1 MTFPKIVFLDRD
13 GTINEEVNY
22 LHRPEDFRFVPGVPE
37 ALRRL
42 HEAGYLLIVITN
54 QAGIARGYY
63 TEADCKNLNRYMA
76 EKLAEQG
83 AVLTAAYYCPHHPI
97 HGIGKYHKDCNCRK
111 PKDGLMLQALAD
123 ILSELPEWKALLPA
137 KPLIRSPLRHPP
149 GTVAPGAPIA
159 KLSLSPA
166 RQSPTSNFSMCP
178 VDFYQSTLTLSA
190 EQLQQLRQW
199 KAEKFAALAA
209 EASVGPYKDGFA
221 ARKASDTLA
230 TEASVWPSGLYMIGD
245 KRSDTQAGHNF
256 GIRSILV
263 GSGYGREEKAKAMPG
278 DYDLY
283 FDTLGEAAEWILKQE
298 Q

>member
-63 TEADCKNLNRYMA
+63 TEADCENLNRYMA

-123 ILSELPEWKALLPA
+123 ILPSAPE
-137 KPLIRSPLRHPP
+137 
-149 GTVAPGAPIA
+149 GAGAEASGNISA
-159 KLSLSPA
+159 A
-166 RQSPTSNFSMCP
+166 SMCP

-199 KAEKFAALAA
+199 KAENAQDAHWYI
-209 EASVGPYKDGFA
+209 V
-221 ARKASDTLA
+221 
-230 TEASVWPSGLYMIGD
+230 GD
-245 KRSDTQAGHNF
+245 KRIDTQAGHNF

-263 GSGYGREEKAKAMPG
+263 GSGYGREEKAKAVPG

>member
-63 TEADCKNLNRYMA
+63 TEADCENLNRYMA

-123 ILSELPEWKALLPA
+123 ILPSAPEGAGAEASGNMTASGSAL
-137 KPLIRSPLRHPP
+137 R
-149 GTVAPGAPIA
+149 GVG
-159 KLSLSPA
+159 
-166 RQSPTSNFSMCP
+166 CP

-199 KAEKFAALAA
+199 KAENVQDVRWYF
-209 EASVGPYKDGFA
+209 
-221 ARKASDTLA
+221 
-230 TEASVWPSGLYMIGD
+230 IGD
-245 KRSDTQAGHNF
+245 KRIDTQAGHYF

-263 GSGYGREEKAKAMPG
+263 GSGYGREEKAKAVPG

>member
-1 MTFPKIVFLDRD
+1 MKLPKIVFLDRD

-22 LHRPEDFRFVPGVPE
+22 LHKPEDFRFVPGVPE

-42 HEAGYLLIVITN
+42 HEAGYLLVVITN

-63 TEADCKNLNRYMA
+63 TEADCENLNRYMA

-83 AVLTAAYYCPHHPI
+83 AVLTAAYYCPHHPV

-111 PKDGLMLQALAD
+111 PKDGLLLQSLAD
-123 ILSELPEWKALLPA
+123 ILSELPEWKALLSA

-159 KLSLSPA
+159 KLLSRGLRDSLAGGCPRDALNPA

-178 VDFYQSTLTLSA
+178 VDFHQSTLTLSA
-190 EQLQQLRQW
+190 EQLTQLRQW
-199 KAEKFAALAA
+199 KAEN
-209 EASVGPYKDGFA
+209 VQD
-221 ARKASDTLA
+221 ARWYI
-230 TEASVWPSGLYMIGD
+230 VGD
-245 KRSDTQAGHNF
+245 KRIDTQAGHHF

-263 GSGYGREEKAKAMPG
+263 GSGYGREEKAKAAPG
-278 DYDLY
+278 DYDIY
-283 FDTLGEAAEWILKQE
+283 FNTLGEAAEWILKQE

>member
-63 TEADCKNLNRYMA
+63 TEADCENLNRYMA

-111 PKDGLMLQALAD
+111 PKDGLLLQCLAD
-123 ILSELPEWKALLPA
+123 VV
-137 KPLIRSPLRHPP
+137 P
-149 GTVAPGAPIA
+149 G
-159 KLSLSPA
+159 PA
-166 RQSPTSNFSMCP
+166 RQSPTSNFSMHP

-199 KAEKFAALAA
+199 KAENAQDAHWYI
-209 EASVGPYKDGFA
+209 V
-221 ARKASDTLA
+221 
-230 TEASVWPSGLYMIGD
+230 GD

>member
-63 TEADCKNLNRYMA
+63 TEADCENLNRYMA

-111 PKDGLMLQALAD
+111 PKDGLLLQCLAD
-123 ILSELPEWKALLPA
+123 ILPA
-137 KPLIRSPLRHPP
+137 
-149 GTVAPGAPIA
+149 AA
-159 KLSLSPA
+159 
-166 RQSPTSNFSMCP
+166 P
-178 VDFYQSTLTLSA
+178 VDFHQGTLTLSA

-230 TEASVWPSGLYMIGD
+230 AKASTGPHCSGRLDSQAIAVPGALDPESKGGAWPSGLYMIGD

-263 GSGYGREEKAKAMPG
+263 GSGYGREEKAKAVPG

>member
-63 TEADCKNLNRYMA
+63 TEADCENLNRYMA

-123 ILSELPEWKALLPA
+123 ILPSAPE
-137 KPLIRSPLRHPP
+137 
-149 GTVAPGAPIA
+149 GAEA
-159 KLSLSPA
+159 EASGNMTA
-166 RQSPTSNFSMCP
+166 ASMCP
-178 VDFYQSTLTLSA
+178 VDFHQSTLTLSV

-199 KAEKFAALAA
+199 KAENAQDAHWYI
-209 EASVGPYKDGFA
+209 V
-221 ARKASDTLA
+221 
-230 TEASVWPSGLYMIGD
+230 GD

>member
-63 TEADCKNLNRYMA
+63 TEADCENLNRYMA

-123 ILSELPEWKALLPA
+123 ILPSAPE
-137 KPLIRSPLRHPP
+137 
-149 GTVAPGAPIA
+149 GAEA
-159 KLSLSPA
+159 EASGNMTA
-166 RQSPTSNFSMCP
+166 ASMCP
-178 VDFYQSTLTLSA
+178 VDFHQSTLTLSV

-209 EASVGPYKDGFA
+209 EASVGPYKEGFA

-230 TEASVWPSGLYMIGD
+230 AKASVGPSGLYFIGD

-263 GSGYGREEKAKAMPG
+263 GSGYGREEKAKAMPS

>member
-63 TEADCKNLNRYMA
+63 TEADCENLNRYMA

-111 PKDGLMLQALAD
+111 PKDGLLLQCLAD
-123 ILSELPEWKALLPA
+123 VV
-137 KPLIRSPLRHPP
+137 P
-149 GTVAPGAPIA
+149 G
-159 KLSLSPA
+159 PA

-199 KAEKFAALAA
+199 KAENAQDAHWYI
-209 EASVGPYKDGFA
+209 V
-221 ARKASDTLA
+221 
-230 TEASVWPSGLYMIGD
+230 GD

>member
-63 TEADCKNLNRYMA
+63 TETDCENLNRYMA

-123 ILSELPEWKALLPA
+123 ILPSAPEGAGA
-137 KPLIRSPLRHPP
+137 EASGNMTASGSASRGLRDSLAGGCPRD
-149 GTVAPGAPIA
+149 A
-159 KLSLSPA
+159 LSPA
-166 RQSPTSNFSMCP
+166 RQSPTSNFSMHP

-190 EQLQQLRQW
+190 EQLTQLRQW

-209 EASVGPYKDGFA
+209 EASVGP
-221 ARKASDTLA
+221 
-230 TEASVWPSGLYMIGD
+230 SGLYFIGD

>member
-63 TEADCKNLNRYMA
+63 TEADCENLNRYMA

-111 PKDGLMLQALAD
+111 PKDGLMLQALVD
-123 ILSELPEWKALLPA
+123 ILSKLPEWKALLPA

-178 VDFYQSTLTLSA
+178 VDFHQSTLTLSA

-199 KAEKFAALAA
+199 KAENAQ
-209 EASVGPYKDGFA
+209 D
-221 ARKASDTLA
+221 ARWYI
-230 TEASVWPSGLYMIGD
+230 VGD
-245 KRSDTQAGHNF
+245 KRIDTQAGHNF

>member
-63 TEADCKNLNRYMA
+63 TEADCENLNRYMA

-111 PKDGLMLQALAD
+111 PKDGLLLQCLAD
-123 ILSELPEWKALLPA
+123 VV
-137 KPLIRSPLRHPP
+137 P
-149 GTVAPGAPIA
+149 G
-159 KLSLSPA
+159 PA

-178 VDFYQSTLTLSA
+178 VDFHQSTLTLSA

-245 KRSDTQAGHNF
+245 KRIDTQAGHNF